1 MIEEF
6 YFKSCTGK
14 EIYAKKWQDE
24 TKKEYKG
31 VVQLV
36 HGMEEHIGRYDEFAN
51 FLARNGYIVV
61 GHDHL
66 GHGKT
71 AKTKEELGYFTEKN
85 GWFCLVEDIHI
96 LQKKMKQEYSN
107 IPYIIMGH
115 SMGSLL
121 TRTYV
126 TLYQDSLNGIIITG
140 TSGQKIGLFTGK
152 LLAQFIMAWKG
163 KKYKSKL
170 LASLVTGSFNR
181 QFKPNKTELDWT
193 TSDEKI
199 IEQHKKDTS
208 EYCKFTVSSYYELF
222 KGSMYLNKKKHI
234 AKTPNIPIL
243 IFSGEKDPVGENGK
257 GVKRVYQML
266 KETGKEKV
274 TLKLFAN
281 GRHEMLNEVNREE
294 VFEFVLNWMEK
305 NSYITK
311 SF

>member
-6 YFKSCTGK
+6 NFKSSTGK
-14 EIYAKKWQDE
+14 KIHAQKWFDE
-24 TKKEYKG
+24 TLKEYKA

-36 HGMEEHIGRYDEFAN
+36 HGMEEHIGRYEEFAT
-51 FLARNGYIVV
+51 FLAKHGFMVV

-71 AKTKEELGYFTEKN
+71 AQSEEERGFFAEKD
-85 GWFCLVEDIHI
+85 GWFYLVEDIHI
-96 LQKKMKQEYSN
+96 LQNKIKQEYPN

-126 TLYQDSLNGIIITG
+126 TLYQDPLDGIIITG
-140 TSGQKIGLFTGK
+140 TSGQKAGLLTGK
-152 LLAQFIMAWKG
+152 LLSGCIMLSKG

-170 LASLVTGSFNR
+170 LATLVTGSFNR
-181 QFKPNKTELDWT
+181 QFKPNKTEIDWT

-199 IEQHKKDTS
+199 IEEHSKDTIPH
-208 EYCKFTVSSYYELF
+208 CKFTVSAYYELF
-222 KGSMYLNKKKHI
+222 RGSMYLNKKKNI

-266 KETGKEKV
+266 KETGKKDV
-274 TLKLFAN
+274 TLKLFPN
-281 GRHEMLNEVNREE
+281 GRHEMLNEINREE
-294 VFEFVLNWMEK
+294 VFDFVLNWIK
-305 NSYITK
+305 RI
-311 SF
+311 